1 MQVVVP
7 ITDGETIWGISS
19 PVLTEFFGC
28 LGLERI
34 ILTWLRSQW
43 HHWLCHLSS
52 SHWAGLRLKLSRL
65 KMHQLS
71 IELYADIP
79 LIDEIRCELLLLCFL
94 RDDSVNING
103 GLFDLLRG
111 NLSTVPHFGPRTK
124 GACFP
129 FFNSLFS
136 SCLEHWIISLF
147 QAFEELE
154 EKWKKV
160 TEAFMF
166 QYSAKRSTKK
176 KIYDRYFRL
185 PESDISFFSTPFFQP
200 PVTDSLKPD
209 NLWTSYYI

>member
-19 PVLTEFFGC
+19 PVLTEFFVC

-124 GACFP
+124 GVCFP

-147 QAFEELE
+147 SGLWKTWREIEKSDRGLYTSIFSKKEHKEE
-154 EKWKKV
+154 
-160 TEAFMF
+160 
-166 QYSAKRSTKK
+166 
-176 KIYDRYFRL
+176 
-185 PESDISFFSTPFFQP
+185 
-200 PVTDSLKPD
+200 
-209 NLWTSYYI
+209 NLW